1 MPDRR
6 GTHPRD
12 RRRRRVDG
20 ALRITAALFGTIP
33 GSLLCSVLLARVLP
47 GDETVRFVI
56 AYMLIIPIAVA
67 AMCAVLLAR
76 SGARAWLFCA
86 SAALL
91 LFVLVYQVHR

>member
-1 MPDRR
+1 MVDRA
-6 GTHPRD
+6 GAHPRD

-33 GSLLCSVLLARVLP
+33 GAVMLGVLLARVLP
-47 GDETVRFVI
+47 GDETVRFLV
-56 AYMLIIPIAVA
+56 AYMLAIPIAVA
-67 AMCAVLLAR
+67 AMCVVFLAR
-76 SGARAWLFCA
+76 SGARAWLLCA